1 MKNQIE
7 AINGGKRIKYKNDL
21 MGVKFKLNHD
31 LLLSKILSISSMII
45 VVQYVLQKDNKYYPQ
60 VYLHECLYDSVNE
73 F

>member
-1 MKNQIE
+1 
-7 AINGGKRIKYKNDL
+7 

-45 VVQYVLQKDNKYYPQ
+45 FVQYVLQKDNKYYPQ
-60 VYLHECLYDSVNE
+60 VYLHECLYESVNE